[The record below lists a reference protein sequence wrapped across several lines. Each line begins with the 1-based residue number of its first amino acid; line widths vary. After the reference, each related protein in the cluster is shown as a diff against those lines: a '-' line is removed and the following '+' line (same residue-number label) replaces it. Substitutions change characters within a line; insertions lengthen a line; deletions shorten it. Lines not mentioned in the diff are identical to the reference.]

1 MDSNRHWMVVRPS
14 WVNLL
19 ESLQQGSIV
28 VHLVEGLGVVHVE
41 MNHAVNDEER
51 LSRSAASSP
60 FPLGLRGDI
69 LWIA

>member
-1 MDSNRHWMVVRPS
+1 MVVRPS

-51 LSRSAASSP
+51 SMAVQKCGVFAFSSWP
-60 FPLGLRGDI
+60 QG
-69 LWIA
+69 